1 MLPRLRSILLKTP
14 VLVAGGLF
22 LAYLL
27 FGWFGFGPLAKWG
40 AEKFVAD
47 RTGHRLSLDEP
58 RFDPLGLQLTV
69 THLKLATPDGQPLA
83 GFQELHVDF
92 EASSVL
98 RLAWTFDAIRLTG
111 PTGTLDLLP
120 GGKLNWSAFLDAFKD
135 EEKEEDTGLPRLLI
149 RHFELKQ
156 GRLDFADR
164 TLTPA
169 FRMDFQPLE
178 LSLDDLSTLP
188 DDKGAYQI
196 SARTVLGAHLRW
208 KGDVVLKPV
217 RVTGAFALDGIQ
229 LDHLAPYLKGRVDIA
244 QPEGVAGMS
253 TDYRVGYDNKTLSL
267 NLDNLGM
274 TLDGLRVRGRTAAEP
289 AIALERLALRGG
301 RFDLG
306 QRTLDLG
313 EVGLEGGQIRL
324 TRRADGRFD
333 VQDWFVAAPTAA
345 SAPAPVADM
354 GAKAPAPWRL
364 QLAKVDVK
372 GVGVRYLDQGFA
384 RPLSLAVD
392 RLGLGFKADAA
403 LGGQVTQAHLAE
415 GQLQLGG
422 ISVASAGQSLFT
434 LEAIELSGLQAGLAE
449 RHAEIARLAL
459 SRGRLVAERGAD
471 GRVVLLEAFAP
482 VASVAQAPAAGKPAT
497 PGPGWTWRLAEVA
510 VDDFQAALSDASV
523 SPAARLTLTDI
534 DAGLTGLSDQLK
546 TPVPARLSLR
556 VQEGGRLSVQ
566 GKLTPA
572 RAALDARVNLAGLN
586 LTPIQPY
593 VAQAANV
600 VLTSGAASSAG
611 RLKVGKTVAYQGGF
625 SVADLRVDEA
635 ATGNRLLAWQRLASD
650 AVMATPEA
658 VDIGTVKVDGLG
670 LKLVIHAD
678 KTLNLKRLMKSQPVP
693 AQAEV
698 AAPPPGP
705 VPKAGAPAQP
715 GMKFAVAR
723 VDISAN
729 ELDFADESLAF
740 PFGTRIH
747 GLKGAINGIGLAQ
760 ATPAQLELDGQVDD
774 YGLARAV
781 GQIDLLDP
789 TSFTDIKVVFRNVEM
804 NRLTPY
810 SATFAGRRIDSGKL
824 SLDLEYKIKQR
835 ALAGDNK
842 IVIDKIRLGERV
854 EHPQAKNLPL
864 DLAIALLEDSHGIID
879 LGLPVS
885 GSLDDP
891 QFSYG
896 GIIWKAIVNVIGKI
910 VLAPFK
916 ALGSLLGIQA
926 EQMEKVNFDL
936 GEAKLLPPE
945 REKLKQLAQALAKR
959 PGLAL
964 SATPAWHAEAD
975 RQAIKDT
982 RLRRALAEA
991 MGRKLG
997 PEEDPGPV
1005 SIAQAKT
1012 QEGLEKLFAMRQG
1025 ADALKSLKAKFA
1037 QANPEP
1043 PPASTTG
1050 KLLARL
1056 SGMMKSPPPPL
1067 SESESTRLKGAN
1079 LHELIHQ
1086 ALLDAERVT
1095 DAELTILAQA
1105 RAEAIRRELLAHGVE
1120 AARIELKP
1128 AELATGALT
1137 EVPVKLSLGVAR
1149 KS

>member
-1 MLPRLRSILLKTP
+1 MLPRLRTILLKTP

-27 FGWFGFGPLAKWG
+27 FGWFGFGPVAKWG
-40 AEKFVAD
+40 AEKFIAD
-47 RTGHRLSLDEP
+47 QTGHRLSLDEP

-69 THLKLATPDGQPLA
+69 TNLKLAEPDGQLLA
-83 GFQELHVDF
+83 GFQALHVDF
-92 EASSVL
+92 EASSLL
-98 RLAWTFDAIRLTG
+98 RLAWTFDDIRLIG
-111 PTGTLDLLP
+111 PTGALTLLP

-135 EEKEEDTGLPRLLI
+135 DEDKEDTGLPRLLI

-164 TLTPA
+164 TLNPA
-169 FRMDFQPLE
+169 FQVDFQPLE
-178 LSLDDLSTLP
+178 LTLDDLSTLP

-196 SARTVLGAHLRW
+196 SARTLLGARLRW

-217 RVTGAFALDGIQ
+217 QVTGAFALDGIQ
-229 LDHLAPYLKGRVDIA
+229 LDQLAPYLKGRVDIA

-253 TDYRVGYDNKTLSL
+253 TDYRVGYDHKTLSL
-267 NLDNLGM
+267 NLDNLGV
-274 TLDGLRVRGRTAAEP
+274 TLAGVRVRGRTAAEP
-289 AIALERLALRGG
+289 AIVLDRLALRGG

-306 QRTLDLG
+306 QRALDLG
-313 EVGLEGGQIRL
+313 EIALEGGQVRL
-324 TRRADGRFD
+324 NRRADGRLD
-333 VQDWFVAAPTAA
+333 VQDWFVAAPEAP
-345 SAPAPVADM
+345 SAPAPAANT
-354 GAKAPAPWRL
+354 GAKAPAPWRI
-364 QLAKVDVK
+364 QLARFDVK
-372 GVGVRYLDQGFA
+372 GLGVHYLDQGFV
-384 RPLSLAVD
+384 RPLSLAVNQ
-392 RLGLGFKADAA
+392 LGLGFKADVA
-403 LGGQVTQAHLAE
+403 LGGEALQAHLAE

-434 LEAIELSGLQAGLAE
+434 LDAIELSGLQADLAE

-459 SRGRLVAERGAD
+459 SRGRLVAERGTD
-471 GRVVLLEAFAP
+471 GRMALLEAFAP
-482 VASVAQAPAAGKPAT
+482 AASAAPAPPAGKPAASD
-497 PGPGWTWRLAEVA
+497 PGWTWRLAEFA
-510 VDDFQAALSDASV
+510 ADDFQAALSDASV
-523 SPAARLTLTDI
+523 SPAARLTLIDI
-534 DAGLTGLSDQLK
+534 DAGLSGLSDHLK

-556 VQEGGRLSVQ
+556 VKEGGRLSVQ

-572 RAALDARVNLAGLN
+572 SAALEAKVELAGLN
-586 LTPIQPY
+586 LTPVQPY

-600 VLTSGAASSAG
+600 VLTSGAASSTG

-650 AVMATPEA
+650 EVTASPEA

-678 KTLNLKRLMKSQPVP
+678 KTLNLKQLLKSPPESPEADAATRTP
-693 AQAEV
+693 A
-698 AAPPPGP
+698 
-705 VPKAGAPAQP
+705 PKADAPAKP
-715 GMKFAVAR
+715 GLKFAVAR

-747 GLKGAINGIGLAQ
+747 GLKGAINGIGLAK

-789 TSFTDIKVVFRNVEM
+789 TGFTDIKVVFRNVEM

-842 IVIDKIRLGERV
+842 IIIDKIRLGERV

-864 DLAIALLEDSHGIID
+864 DLAIAILEDSNGIID

-964 SATPAWHAEAD
+964 SATPSWHAEAD

-1012 QEGLEKLFAMRQG
+1012 QEGLEKLYAVRQG

-1056 SGMMKSPPPPL
+1056 SGMMKPPPPPL
-1067 SESESTRLKGAN
+1067 SEAEASRLKGAN

-1086 ALLDAERVT
+1086 SLLDAERVT
-1095 DAELTILAQA
+1095 DAELAALAQA

-1120 AARIELKP
+1120 AARVELKP
-1128 AELATGALT
+1128 AEVATGALT